1 MAAPQIAAKVNSE
14 YAPLIKDLGFYASVK
29 TIQDLLAEVSDY
41 RPTIHATK
49 EKLLS
54 QVEFFVSSRM
64 LPITRVRETVSEYQF
79 AGKVSVCFGIPLE
92 YRGFTKTQLEK
103 LLCANRNTNP
113 FEYEIKPELT
123 QKPSFNRAEWMSDTK
138 LRLEFT
144 YAGKSYELE
153 DDYQLR
159 TIKPTNRVN
168 AYIRLL
174 DKVFLVET
182 RASIRE
188 TKLIH
193 DAISRLLGVEVT
205 AMNFSDQD
213 FALLKYELKAKLR
226 KATSKSSGGQ
236 LDIISVSASP
246 EIDDLEDSEEFKQ
259 KFNNGEFR
267 AKRLEFPY
275 IQKSGFTM
283 NVSLYVSH
291 QGNIW
296 FMSDVSEA
304 IIEYVLSAVRTV
316 KFLPPI
322 NKLRQSGKSIPDVD
336 SQIEVLLN
344 AIRSNGYAKRFSPRI
359 YQTLGLKVD
368 EKSWIETI
376 SKLVQLGFLTEN
388 YELCCPFCHET
399 ISIYQSYKHLP
410 LDQEISCGSCGHTF
424 VVSEQD
430 IFLTYTFKEDLITHS
445 SNSMVESLPVS
456 PMEKCLLK

>member
-1 MAAPQIAAKVNSE
+1 MAATQIAINVNSE
-14 YAPLIKDLGFYASVK
+14 YATLIKNLGLYVSVK
-29 TIQDLLAEVSDY
+29 AIQDLLAEVHDY
-41 RPTIHATK
+41 RPLIHATK

-54 QVEFFVSSRM
+54 QVEFFVSSQM
-64 LPITRVRETVSEYQF
+64 LPITRIREVVSEYQF

-92 YRGFTKTQLEK
+92 YRGFTKLQLDI
-103 LLCANRNTNP
+103 LLCANKNTNP
-113 FEYEIKPELT
+113 FEGEIKPELT
-123 QKPSFNRAEWMSDTK
+123 QKPSFNRAEWISDTK

-144 YAGKSYELE
+144 YTGKSYELE

-182 RASIRE
+182 RANIRE
-188 TKLIH
+188 TKLVH
-193 DAISRLLGVEVT
+193 DAVSRLLGVEVA

-213 FALLKYELKAKLR
+213 FALLKHELKAKLR

-246 EIDDLEDSEEFKQ
+246 EIDDLEDSEEFKE
-259 KFNNGEFR
+259 KFSNGEFR
-267 AKRLEFPY
+267 AKRLEFSY
-275 IQKSGFTM
+275 IQKSDSTA

-322 NKLRQSGKSIPDVD
+322 NKLRQSAKSLPDID
-336 SQIEVLLN
+336 SQIESLLN

-368 EKSWIETI
+368 EKSWIDTI
-376 SKLVQLGFLTEN
+376 SKLVQSGFLTES
-388 YELCCPFCHET
+388 YELCCPSCHET
-399 ISIYQSYKHLP
+399 IAVYQSYNDLP
-410 LDQEISCGSCGHTF
+410 LDNRISCNSCGHTF
-424 VVSEQD
+424 IASEKD
-430 IFLTYTFKEDLITHS
+430 VFLTYAFQDDLITHTPR
-445 SNSMVESLPVS
+445 SLVDRLSVS
-456 PMEKCLLK
+456 AIEGSLAK